1 MVNPAQ
7 YGCGSDLPRRLAD
20 GPGAV
25 LVFNEIIG
33 DLLVDALVWSEA
45 VVVLDVLLDN
55 PQQLAAMQNEHVI
68 ETFALQAAHEAL
80 TE

>member
-1 MVNPAQ
+1 MS
-7 YGCGSDLPRRLAD
+7 CRLAG

-33 DLLVDALVWSEA
+33 DLLVDALMRSGA

-55 PQQLAAMQNEHVI
+55 PKQLVAMQNEHVI
-68 ETFALQAAHEAL
+68 ETFALQAANEAL

>member
-1 MVNPAQ
+1 MVESAQ
-7 YGCGSDLPRRLAD
+7 NGSRYDLPRRLAD
-20 GPGAV
+20 GPGTV

-33 DLLVDALVWSEA
+33 DLLVDALVRSGA

-55 PQQLAAMQNEHVI
+55 PKQLVVMQNEHVI
-68 ETFALQAAHEAL
+68 ETFALQPANEAL